1 MVQEKLLTVNKLR
14 TEFFQNKKTSVTA
27 INEISF
33 DIGKG
38 EILGLVGE
46 SGCGKSVTSLSIMRL
61 LNFTSGKVTKGE
73 VIFDG
78 KDLQKLSEKE
88 MREIRG
94 GKMSMIFQEP
104 MSSLNPAMRID
115 KQMIE
120 GIRLHTNLSKQ
131 EARERAAKILQQV
144 GIPDPERV
152 LKNYPHQLSGGMS
165 QRVMIAMAMS
175 CNPQLLIADEPTTAL
190 DVTIQA
196 QILELMK
203 KIQQEEGMSILLITH
218 DLGVVA
224 EMCTRVIVMYAGEI
238 VEEAPVEVLFNNPT
252 HPYTE
257 GLIASVPKL
266 GSGVKVLPSIP
277 GSVPDLSMLP
287 KGCRFAP
294 RCKYATER
302 CHNEE
307 PDLFEVSEHQKCRC
321 WLRDPHAGRKGGE
334 IRMGTIVSV
343 KNVSKIFPVGKN
355 LFGKPDKFVHAVN
368 DVSFDIQEGETFS
381 VVGESGCGKS
391 TTGRLIDHLLIPDSG
406 EIWFEGKDISKLSEN
421 EMRPLR
427 KDIQMIFQDPA
438 GSLNPRMR
446 VEDLVEEPLL
456 IHTNLSKEER
466 MKIVHELLETVGLSA
481 KHAKRYPHEFSGG
494 QKQRIGIARALTVRP
509 KLIIADEP
517 ISALDVSI
525 QAQVLNLLHELQ
537 QKFNLTYMFISHDL
551 SVVEMISDRIA
562 VMYLGFV
569 VETAPKE
576 MLYKNPSHPYTQALL
591 SAVPIPDPGHQ
602 KERIILE
609 GDIPSTI
616 NLPKGCPFAARCKM
630 CKPECLETRPTP
642 KEIEPGHIVS
652 CHLFK

>member
-120 GIRLHTNLSKQ
+120 GIRLNTNLSKQ

-321 WLRDPHAGRKGGE
+321 WLRDPHAG
-334 IRMGTIVSV
+334 V
-343 KNVSKIFPVGKN
+343 P
-355 LFGKPDKFVHAVN
+355 
-368 DVSFDIQEGETFS
+368 QEG
-381 VVGESGCGKS
+381 
-391 TTGRLIDHLLIPDSG
+391 
-406 EIWFEGKDISKLSEN
+406 
-421 EMRPLR
+421 
-427 KDIQMIFQDPA
+427 
-438 GSLNPRMR
+438 
-446 VEDLVEEPLL
+446 
-456 IHTNLSKEER
+456 KEE
-466 MKIVHELLETVGLSA
+466 K
-481 KHAKRYPHEFSGG
+481 
-494 QKQRIGIARALTVRP
+494 
-509 KLIIADEP
+509 
-517 ISALDVSI
+517 
-525 QAQVLNLLHELQ
+525 
-537 QKFNLTYMFISHDL
+537 
-551 SVVEMISDRIA
+551 
-562 VMYLGFV
+562 
-569 VETAPKE
+569 
-576 MLYKNPSHPYTQALL
+576 
-591 SAVPIPDPGHQ
+591 
-602 KERIILE
+602 
-609 GDIPSTI
+609 
-616 NLPKGCPFAARCKM
+616 
-630 CKPECLETRPTP
+630 
-642 KEIEPGHIVS
+642 
-652 CHLFK
+652 

>member
-1 MVQEKLLTVNKLR
+1 MVQERLLTVNKLR
-14 TEFFQNKKTSVTA
+14 TEFFQSKKSSVTA

-33 DIGKG
+33 HLDKG

-78 KDLQKLSEKE
+78 EDLQKISENE
-88 MREIRG
+88 MRKIRG

-120 GIRLHTNLSKQ
+120 GIRLHTNMSKE
-131 EARERAAKILQQV
+131 EARKHASKMLSQV

-175 CNPQLLIADEPTTAL
+175 CNPQMLIADEPTTAL

-203 KIQQEEGMSILLITH
+203 KIQQEEGMSILLIAH

-238 VEEAPVEVLFNNPT
+238 VEEAPVEELFNHPT

-302 CHNEE
+302 CRNEE
-307 PDLFEVSEHQKCRC
+307 PDLFQISANQKCRC
-321 WLRDPHAGRKGGE
+321 WR
-334 IRMGTIVSV
+334 
-343 KNVSKIFPVGKN
+343 
-355 LFGKPDKFVHAVN
+355 
-368 DVSFDIQEGETFS
+368 QE
-381 VVGESGCGKS
+381 
-391 TTGRLIDHLLIPDSG
+391 R
-406 EIWFEGKDISKLSEN
+406 
-421 EMRPLR
+421 
-427 KDIQMIFQDPA
+427 
-438 GSLNPRMR
+438 
-446 VEDLVEEPLL
+446 
-456 IHTNLSKEER
+456 
-466 MKIVHELLETVGLSA
+466 
-481 KHAKRYPHEFSGG
+481 
-494 QKQRIGIARALTVRP
+494 
-509 KLIIADEP
+509 
-517 ISALDVSI
+517 
-525 QAQVLNLLHELQ
+525 
-537 QKFNLTYMFISHDL
+537 
-551 SVVEMISDRIA
+551 
-562 VMYLGFV
+562 
-569 VETAPKE
+569 
-576 MLYKNPSHPYTQALL
+576 
-591 SAVPIPDPGHQ
+591 
-602 KERIILE
+602 
-609 GDIPSTI
+609 
-616 NLPKGCPFAARCKM
+616 
-630 CKPECLETRPTP
+630 
-642 KEIEPGHIVS
+642 
-652 CHLFK
+652 

>member
-321 WLRDPHAGRKGGE
+321 WLRDPHAG
-334 IRMGTIVSV
+334 VS
-343 KNVSKIFPVGKN
+343 
-355 LFGKPDKFVHAVN
+355 
-368 DVSFDIQEGETFS
+368 QEG
-381 VVGESGCGKS
+381 
-391 TTGRLIDHLLIPDSG
+391 
-406 EIWFEGKDISKLSEN
+406 
-421 EMRPLR
+421 
-427 KDIQMIFQDPA
+427 
-438 GSLNPRMR
+438 
-446 VEDLVEEPLL
+446 
-456 IHTNLSKEER
+456 KEE
-466 MKIVHELLETVGLSA
+466 K
-481 KHAKRYPHEFSGG
+481 
-494 QKQRIGIARALTVRP
+494 
-509 KLIIADEP
+509 
-517 ISALDVSI
+517 
-525 QAQVLNLLHELQ
+525 
-537 QKFNLTYMFISHDL
+537 
-551 SVVEMISDRIA
+551 
-562 VMYLGFV
+562 
-569 VETAPKE
+569 
-576 MLYKNPSHPYTQALL
+576 
-591 SAVPIPDPGHQ
+591 
-602 KERIILE
+602 
-609 GDIPSTI
+609 
-616 NLPKGCPFAARCKM
+616 
-630 CKPECLETRPTP
+630 
-642 KEIEPGHIVS
+642 
-652 CHLFK
+652 

>member
-266 GSGVKVLPSIP
+266 GSGVEVLPSIP

-321 WLRDPHAGRKGGE
+321 WLRDPHAG
-334 IRMGTIVSV
+334 V
-343 KNVSKIFPVGKN
+343 P
-355 LFGKPDKFVHAVN
+355 
-368 DVSFDIQEGETFS
+368 QEG
-381 VVGESGCGKS
+381 
-391 TTGRLIDHLLIPDSG
+391 
-406 EIWFEGKDISKLSEN
+406 
-421 EMRPLR
+421 
-427 KDIQMIFQDPA
+427 
-438 GSLNPRMR
+438 
-446 VEDLVEEPLL
+446 
-456 IHTNLSKEER
+456 KEE
-466 MKIVHELLETVGLSA
+466 K
-481 KHAKRYPHEFSGG
+481 
-494 QKQRIGIARALTVRP
+494 
-509 KLIIADEP
+509 
-517 ISALDVSI
+517 
-525 QAQVLNLLHELQ
+525 
-537 QKFNLTYMFISHDL
+537 
-551 SVVEMISDRIA
+551 
-562 VMYLGFV
+562 
-569 VETAPKE
+569 
-576 MLYKNPSHPYTQALL
+576 
-591 SAVPIPDPGHQ
+591 
-602 KERIILE
+602 
-609 GDIPSTI
+609 
-616 NLPKGCPFAARCKM
+616 
-630 CKPECLETRPTP
+630 
-642 KEIEPGHIVS
+642 
-652 CHLFK
+652 

>member
-321 WLRDPHAGRKGGE
+321 WLIDPHAG
-334 IRMGTIVSV
+334 V
-343 KNVSKIFPVGKN
+343 P
-355 LFGKPDKFVHAVN
+355 
-368 DVSFDIQEGETFS
+368 QEG
-381 VVGESGCGKS
+381 
-391 TTGRLIDHLLIPDSG
+391 
-406 EIWFEGKDISKLSEN
+406 
-421 EMRPLR
+421 
-427 KDIQMIFQDPA
+427 
-438 GSLNPRMR
+438 
-446 VEDLVEEPLL
+446 
-456 IHTNLSKEER
+456 KEE
-466 MKIVHELLETVGLSA
+466 K
-481 KHAKRYPHEFSGG
+481 
-494 QKQRIGIARALTVRP
+494 
-509 KLIIADEP
+509 
-517 ISALDVSI
+517 
-525 QAQVLNLLHELQ
+525 
-537 QKFNLTYMFISHDL
+537 
-551 SVVEMISDRIA
+551 
-562 VMYLGFV
+562 
-569 VETAPKE
+569 
-576 MLYKNPSHPYTQALL
+576 
-591 SAVPIPDPGHQ
+591 
-602 KERIILE
+602 
-609 GDIPSTI
+609 
-616 NLPKGCPFAARCKM
+616 
-630 CKPECLETRPTP
+630 
-642 KEIEPGHIVS
+642 
-652 CHLFK
+652 

>member
-203 KIQQEEGMSILLITH
+203 KIQQEEGMSILLITN

-321 WLRDPHAGRKGGE
+321 WLRDPHAG
-334 IRMGTIVSV
+334 V
-343 KNVSKIFPVGKN
+343 P
-355 LFGKPDKFVHAVN
+355 
-368 DVSFDIQEGETFS
+368 QEG
-381 VVGESGCGKS
+381 
-391 TTGRLIDHLLIPDSG
+391 
-406 EIWFEGKDISKLSEN
+406 
-421 EMRPLR
+421 
-427 KDIQMIFQDPA
+427 
-438 GSLNPRMR
+438 
-446 VEDLVEEPLL
+446 
-456 IHTNLSKEER
+456 KEE
-466 MKIVHELLETVGLSA
+466 K
-481 KHAKRYPHEFSGG
+481 
-494 QKQRIGIARALTVRP
+494 
-509 KLIIADEP
+509 
-517 ISALDVSI
+517 
-525 QAQVLNLLHELQ
+525 
-537 QKFNLTYMFISHDL
+537 
-551 SVVEMISDRIA
+551 
-562 VMYLGFV
+562 
-569 VETAPKE
+569 
-576 MLYKNPSHPYTQALL
+576 
-591 SAVPIPDPGHQ
+591 
-602 KERIILE
+602 
-609 GDIPSTI
+609 
-616 NLPKGCPFAARCKM
+616 
-630 CKPECLETRPTP
+630 
-642 KEIEPGHIVS
+642 
-652 CHLFK
+652 

>member
-1 MVQEKLLTVNKLR
+1 M
-14 TEFFQNKKTSVTA
+14 
-27 INEISF
+27 
-33 DIGKG
+33 
-38 EILGLVGE
+38 
-46 SGCGKSVTSLSIMRL
+46 
-61 LNFTSGKVTKGE
+61 
-73 VIFDG
+73 
-78 KDLQKLSEKE
+78 
-88 MREIRG
+88 
-94 GKMSMIFQEP
+94 
-104 MSSLNPAMRID
+104 NPAMRID

-321 WLRDPHAGRKGGE
+321 WLRDPHAG
-334 IRMGTIVSV
+334 V
-343 KNVSKIFPVGKN
+343 P
-355 LFGKPDKFVHAVN
+355 
-368 DVSFDIQEGETFS
+368 QEG
-381 VVGESGCGKS
+381 
-391 TTGRLIDHLLIPDSG
+391 
-406 EIWFEGKDISKLSEN
+406 
-421 EMRPLR
+421 
-427 KDIQMIFQDPA
+427 
-438 GSLNPRMR
+438 
-446 VEDLVEEPLL
+446 
-456 IHTNLSKEER
+456 KEE
-466 MKIVHELLETVGLSA
+466 K
-481 KHAKRYPHEFSGG
+481 
-494 QKQRIGIARALTVRP
+494 
-509 KLIIADEP
+509 
-517 ISALDVSI
+517 
-525 QAQVLNLLHELQ
+525 
-537 QKFNLTYMFISHDL
+537 
-551 SVVEMISDRIA
+551 
-562 VMYLGFV
+562 
-569 VETAPKE
+569 
-576 MLYKNPSHPYTQALL
+576 
-591 SAVPIPDPGHQ
+591 
-602 KERIILE
+602 
-609 GDIPSTI
+609 
-616 NLPKGCPFAARCKM
+616 
-630 CKPECLETRPTP
+630 
-642 KEIEPGHIVS
+642 
-652 CHLFK
+652 